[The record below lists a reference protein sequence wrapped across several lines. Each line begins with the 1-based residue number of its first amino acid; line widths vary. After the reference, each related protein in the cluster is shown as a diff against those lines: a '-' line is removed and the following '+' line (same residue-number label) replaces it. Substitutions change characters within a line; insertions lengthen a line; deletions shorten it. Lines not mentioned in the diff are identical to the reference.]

1 MKITKYNII
10 AAFLLVSSS
19 VMSQITEID
28 GLKFVQ
34 TDINGTARYMS
45 MAGAFGALG
54 GNVSAIKDNPAALGI
69 YRSSEVTTTLNF
81 TARNSRSEWA
91 GIKAKDNAYRIKF
104 DNFSYVIA
112 APT

>member
-45 MAGAFGALG
+45 MAGELSGLWEVMCLASKTTRQLW
-54 GNVSAIKDNPAALGI
+54 VS
-69 YRSSEVTTTLNF
+69 
-81 TARNSRSEWA
+81 TAVRKLRQL
-91 GIKAKDNAYRIKF
+91 
-104 DNFSYVIA
+104 
-112 APT
+112 